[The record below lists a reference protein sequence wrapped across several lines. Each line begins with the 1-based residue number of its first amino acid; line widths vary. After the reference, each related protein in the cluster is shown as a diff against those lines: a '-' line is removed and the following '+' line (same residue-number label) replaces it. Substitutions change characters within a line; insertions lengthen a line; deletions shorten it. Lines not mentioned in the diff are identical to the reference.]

1 MLFQNNDV
9 KIVVNKKG
17 INETITRFV
26 VDDIT
31 SQQEMITSLT
41 TDKVSF
47 YYKTGKI
54 DFDYQKVYKDA
65 INLVNQNNIKL
76 NNISNSNLSYT
87 MIEYYTLLA
96 MACLYGAM
104 ISIFIT
110 NKNSANITS
119 AGKRTTISPVHKK
132 TMLLSSF
139 LASYIVQMLGILV
152 IFLYTIFVL
161 KVDYGNNIPLVILL
175 LSLGSLAGLTLG
187 IAIGTLLK
195 ASETTKTGILI
206 AITMFFS
213 FLSGMMGITMKYVID
228 TNVPIL
234 NLINPAAMITDGFYS
249 LYYYDTLNRFYFNII
264 SLIVFSIIMLAIS
277 YQEKNM
283 TVFNTFWKVIN
294 KYKGTIIL
302 FTVMLIA
309 FGGINTTTSNTSL
322 DFTNNKPDIVIIN
335 NDQNKGLTK
344 NLIAYLKENTNV
356 KDIKDEEE
364 IDDALFYRQVN
375 YIIYIPKNY
384 RNDILSGINHK
395 IDIKTTD
402 DYDSSLAEMIL
413 KRYLKTQEVYSKT
426 TSNEQELIE
435 KINTNLKTKSEVS
448 ITSTVNTDKTSKV
461 SGYYNFAS
469 YSIMYT
475 IIFIICMVLAS
486 FNEKTIKKRTIISSM
501 NYKTHNK
508 LILKA
513 SFLYSIIVWLLF
525 MILGI
530 ILFPDTVISLRG
542 LIYTI
547 NAFIFTFASLTLAL
561 LISSLSSNKSAITG
575 IANVVCLGSAF
586 LCGAFIPSTWLPDTV
601 IKISRIFPTYWYVN
615 SNDLLSS
622 LEKIDLNSLEPIII
636 NMLVVLLFS
645 LIFIVLTNIISK
657 KKQIVE

>member
-1 MLFQNNDV
+1 
-9 KIVVNKKG
+9 
-17 INETITRFV
+17 
-26 VDDIT
+26 
-31 SQQEMITSLT
+31 
-41 TDKVSF
+41 
-47 YYKTGKI
+47 
-54 DFDYQKVYKDA
+54 
-65 INLVNQNNIKL
+65 
-76 NNISNSNLSYT
+76 
-87 MIEYYTLLA
+87 
-96 MACLYGAM
+96 
-104 ISIFIT
+104 
-110 NKNSANITS
+110 
-119 AGKRTTISPVHKK
+119 
-132 TMLLSSF
+132 
-139 LASYIVQMLGILV
+139 
-152 IFLYTIFVL
+152 
-161 KVDYGNNIPLVILL
+161 
-175 LSLGSLAGLTLG
+175 
-187 IAIGTLLK
+187 
-195 ASETTKTGILI
+195 
-206 AITMFFS
+206 
-213 FLSGMMGITMKYVID
+213 
-228 TNVPIL
+228 
-234 NLINPAAMITDGFYS
+234 
-249 LYYYDTLNRFYFNII
+249 
-264 SLIVFSIIMLAIS
+264 
-277 YQEKNM
+277 M

-302 FTVMLIA
+302 FTVMLVA
-309 FGGINTTTSNTSL
+309 FGGINTTSSNNSL
-322 DFTNNKPDIVIIN
+322 DFTNNKPDILIIN

-344 NLIAYLKENTNV
+344 NLISYLKENTNV
-356 KDIKDEEE
+356 KNIKEEE

-384 RNDILSGINHK
+384 RNDILSGINPK
-395 IDIKTTD
+395 IDIKTTG

-413 KRYLKTQEVYSKT
+413 TRYLKTQEVYSKT

-461 SGYYNFAS
+461 SRYYNFAS

-475 IIFIICMVLAS
+475 IIFIICMVLSS
-486 FNEKTIKKRTIISSM
+486 FNEKVIKKRTIISSM

-561 LISSLSSNKSAITG
+561 LISSLSSNKNVITG

-586 LCGAFIPSTWLPDTV
+586 LCGAFIPTTWLPETV
-601 IKISRIFPTYWYVN
+601 IKVSRVFPTYWYVN
-615 SNDLLSS
+615 SNDLLSN
-622 LEKIDLNSLEPIII
+622 LEKINLNSLEPIII

>member
-1 MLFQNNDV
+1 
-9 KIVVNKKG
+9 
-17 INETITRFV
+17 
-26 VDDIT
+26 
-31 SQQEMITSLT
+31 
-41 TDKVSF
+41 
-47 YYKTGKI
+47 
-54 DFDYQKVYKDA
+54 
-65 INLVNQNNIKL
+65 
-76 NNISNSNLSYT
+76 
-87 MIEYYTLLA
+87 
-96 MACLYGAM
+96 
-104 ISIFIT
+104 
-110 NKNSANITS
+110 
-119 AGKRTTISPVHKK
+119 
-132 TMLLSSF
+132 
-139 LASYIVQMLGILV
+139 
-152 IFLYTIFVL
+152 
-161 KVDYGNNIPLVILL
+161 
-175 LSLGSLAGLTLG
+175 
-187 IAIGTLLK
+187 
-195 ASETTKTGILI
+195 
-206 AITMFFS
+206 
-213 FLSGMMGITMKYVID
+213 
-228 TNVPIL
+228 
-234 NLINPAAMITDGFYS
+234 
-249 LYYYDTLNRFYFNII
+249 
-264 SLIVFSIIMLAIS
+264 
-277 YQEKNM
+277 M

-302 FTVMLIA
+302 FTVMLVA
-309 FGGINTTTSNTSL
+309 FGGINTTSSNNSL
-322 DFTNNKPDIVIIN
+322 DFTNDKPDIIIIN

-344 NLIAYLKENTNV
+344 NLISYLKENTNV
-356 KDIKDEEE
+356 KNIKEEE

-384 RNDILSGINHK
+384 RNDILSGINPK
-395 IDIKTTD
+395 IDIKTTG

-413 KRYLKTQEVYSKT
+413 TRYLKTQEVYSKT

-461 SGYYNFAS
+461 SRYYNFAS

-475 IIFIICMVLAS
+475 IIFIICMVLSS
-486 FNEKTIKKRTIISSM
+486 FNEKVIKKRTIISSM
-501 NYKTHNK
+501 NYKSHNK

-561 LISSLSSNKSAITG
+561 LISSLSSNKNIITG

-586 LCGAFIPSTWLPDTV
+586 LCGAFIPTTWLPETV
-601 IKISRIFPTYWYVN
+601 IKVSRVFPTYWYVN
-615 SNDLLSS
+615 SNDLLSN
-622 LEKIDLNSLEPIII
+622 LEKINLNSLEPIII

>member
-1 MLFQNNDV
+1 
-9 KIVVNKKG
+9 
-17 INETITRFV
+17 
-26 VDDIT
+26 
-31 SQQEMITSLT
+31 
-41 TDKVSF
+41 
-47 YYKTGKI
+47 
-54 DFDYQKVYKDA
+54 
-65 INLVNQNNIKL
+65 
-76 NNISNSNLSYT
+76 
-87 MIEYYTLLA
+87 
-96 MACLYGAM
+96 
-104 ISIFIT
+104 
-110 NKNSANITS
+110 
-119 AGKRTTISPVHKK
+119 
-132 TMLLSSF
+132 
-139 LASYIVQMLGILV
+139 
-152 IFLYTIFVL
+152 
-161 KVDYGNNIPLVILL
+161 
-175 LSLGSLAGLTLG
+175 
-187 IAIGTLLK
+187 
-195 ASETTKTGILI
+195 
-206 AITMFFS
+206 
-213 FLSGMMGITMKYVID
+213 
-228 TNVPIL
+228 
-234 NLINPAAMITDGFYS
+234 
-249 LYYYDTLNRFYFNII
+249 
-264 SLIVFSIIMLAIS
+264 
-277 YQEKNM
+277 M

-302 FTVMLIA
+302 FTVMLVA
-309 FGGINTTTSNTSL
+309 FGGINTTTSNNSL
-322 DFTNNKPDIVIIN
+322 DFANDKPDIIIIN

-344 NLIAYLKENTNV
+344 NLISYLKENTNV
-356 KDIKDEEE
+356 KNIKEEE

-384 RNDILSGINHK
+384 RNDILSGINPK
-395 IDIKTTD
+395 IDIKTTG

-413 KRYLKTQEVYSKT
+413 TRYLKTQEVYSKT

-461 SGYYNFAS
+461 SRYYNFAS

-475 IIFIICMVLAS
+475 IIFIICMVLSS
-486 FNEKTIKKRTIISSM
+486 FNEKVIKKRTIISSM
-501 NYKTHNK
+501 NYKSHNK

-561 LISSLSSNKSAITG
+561 LISSLSSNKNIITG

-586 LCGAFIPSTWLPDTV
+586 LCGAFIPTTWLPETV

-615 SNDLLSS
+615 SNDLLTS
-622 LEKIDLNSLEPIII
+622 LEKINLNTLEPIII

>member
-1 MLFQNNDV
+1 
-9 KIVVNKKG
+9 
-17 INETITRFV
+17 
-26 VDDIT
+26 
-31 SQQEMITSLT
+31 
-41 TDKVSF
+41 
-47 YYKTGKI
+47 
-54 DFDYQKVYKDA
+54 
-65 INLVNQNNIKL
+65 
-76 NNISNSNLSYT
+76 
-87 MIEYYTLLA
+87 
-96 MACLYGAM
+96 
-104 ISIFIT
+104 
-110 NKNSANITS
+110 
-119 AGKRTTISPVHKK
+119 
-132 TMLLSSF
+132 
-139 LASYIVQMLGILV
+139 
-152 IFLYTIFVL
+152 
-161 KVDYGNNIPLVILL
+161 
-175 LSLGSLAGLTLG
+175 
-187 IAIGTLLK
+187 
-195 ASETTKTGILI
+195 
-206 AITMFFS
+206 
-213 FLSGMMGITMKYVID
+213 
-228 TNVPIL
+228 
-234 NLINPAAMITDGFYS
+234 
-249 LYYYDTLNRFYFNII
+249 
-264 SLIVFSIIMLAIS
+264 
-277 YQEKNM
+277 M

-309 FGGINTTTSNTSL
+309 FGGINTTTSNNSL

-384 RNDILSGINHK
+384 RNDILSGINPK

-525 MILGI
+525 MILGM

-575 IANVVCLGSAF
+575 ITNVVCLGSAF
-586 LCGAFIPSTWLPDTV
+586 LCGAFIPSTWLPETV

-622 LEKIDLNSLEPIII
+622 LEKINLNSLEPIII

>member
-1 MLFQNNDV
+1 
-9 KIVVNKKG
+9 
-17 INETITRFV
+17 
-26 VDDIT
+26 
-31 SQQEMITSLT
+31 
-41 TDKVSF
+41 
-47 YYKTGKI
+47 
-54 DFDYQKVYKDA
+54 
-65 INLVNQNNIKL
+65 
-76 NNISNSNLSYT
+76 
-87 MIEYYTLLA
+87 
-96 MACLYGAM
+96 
-104 ISIFIT
+104 
-110 NKNSANITS
+110 
-119 AGKRTTISPVHKK
+119 
-132 TMLLSSF
+132 
-139 LASYIVQMLGILV
+139 
-152 IFLYTIFVL
+152 
-161 KVDYGNNIPLVILL
+161 
-175 LSLGSLAGLTLG
+175 
-187 IAIGTLLK
+187 
-195 ASETTKTGILI
+195 
-206 AITMFFS
+206 
-213 FLSGMMGITMKYVID
+213 
-228 TNVPIL
+228 
-234 NLINPAAMITDGFYS
+234 
-249 LYYYDTLNRFYFNII
+249 
-264 SLIVFSIIMLAIS
+264 
-277 YQEKNM
+277 M

-309 FGGINTTTSNTSL
+309 FGGINTTTSNNSL

-384 RNDILSGINHK
+384 RNDILSGINPK

-530 ILFPDTVISLRG
+530 ILFPDTVISLRW

-561 LISSLSSNKSAITG
+561 LISSLSSNKNAITG

>member
-1 MLFQNNDV
+1 
-9 KIVVNKKG
+9 
-17 INETITRFV
+17 
-26 VDDIT
+26 
-31 SQQEMITSLT
+31 
-41 TDKVSF
+41 
-47 YYKTGKI
+47 
-54 DFDYQKVYKDA
+54 
-65 INLVNQNNIKL
+65 
-76 NNISNSNLSYT
+76 
-87 MIEYYTLLA
+87 
-96 MACLYGAM
+96 
-104 ISIFIT
+104 
-110 NKNSANITS
+110 
-119 AGKRTTISPVHKK
+119 
-132 TMLLSSF
+132 
-139 LASYIVQMLGILV
+139 
-152 IFLYTIFVL
+152 
-161 KVDYGNNIPLVILL
+161 
-175 LSLGSLAGLTLG
+175 
-187 IAIGTLLK
+187 
-195 ASETTKTGILI
+195 
-206 AITMFFS
+206 
-213 FLSGMMGITMKYVID
+213 
-228 TNVPIL
+228 
-234 NLINPAAMITDGFYS
+234 
-249 LYYYDTLNRFYFNII
+249 
-264 SLIVFSIIMLAIS
+264 
-277 YQEKNM
+277 M

-302 FTVMLIA
+302 FTVMLIL
-309 FGGINTTTSNTSL
+309 FGGINTTSSNNSL
-322 DFTNNKPDIVIIN
+322 DFTNDKPDILIIN

-344 NLIAYLKENTNV
+344 NLISYLKENTNV

-375 YIIYIPKNY
+375 YIIYIPNNY
-384 RNDILSGINHK
+384 RNDILSGINPK
-395 IDIKTTD
+395 INIKTTG
-402 DYDSSLAEMIL
+402 DYDSSLAEIIL

-435 KINTNLKTKSEVS
+435 KINANLKTKSEVS

-461 SGYYNFAS
+461 SRYYNFAS

-486 FNEKTIKKRTIISSM
+486 FNEKAIKKRTIISSM

-525 MILGI
+525 MFLGM

-542 LIYTI
+542 LIYNI

-561 LISSLSSNKSAITG
+561 LISSLSSNKNAITG

-586 LCGAFIPSTWLPDTV
+586 LCGAFIPTTWLPETV

-622 LEKIDLNSLEPIII
+622 LEKINLNTIEPIII

-645 LIFIVLTNIISK
+645 LTFIVLTNIISK

>member
-1 MLFQNNDV
+1 
-9 KIVVNKKG
+9 
-17 INETITRFV
+17 
-26 VDDIT
+26 
-31 SQQEMITSLT
+31 
-41 TDKVSF
+41 
-47 YYKTGKI
+47 
-54 DFDYQKVYKDA
+54 
-65 INLVNQNNIKL
+65 
-76 NNISNSNLSYT
+76 
-87 MIEYYTLLA
+87 
-96 MACLYGAM
+96 
-104 ISIFIT
+104 
-110 NKNSANITS
+110 
-119 AGKRTTISPVHKK
+119 
-132 TMLLSSF
+132 
-139 LASYIVQMLGILV
+139 
-152 IFLYTIFVL
+152 
-161 KVDYGNNIPLVILL
+161 
-175 LSLGSLAGLTLG
+175 
-187 IAIGTLLK
+187 
-195 ASETTKTGILI
+195 
-206 AITMFFS
+206 
-213 FLSGMMGITMKYVID
+213 
-228 TNVPIL
+228 
-234 NLINPAAMITDGFYS
+234 
-249 LYYYDTLNRFYFNII
+249 
-264 SLIVFSIIMLAIS
+264 
-277 YQEKNM
+277 M

-309 FGGINTTTSNTSL
+309 FGGINTTTSNNSL

-384 RNDILSGINHK
+384 RNDILSGINPK

-525 MILGI
+525 MILGM